1 MTVKVVQGRGMQES
15 RLYPMGPPTGARQIR
30 PMSESDQVTRI
41 GKTGKNKPQ
50 LKTITASQLM

>member
-1 MTVKVVQGRGMQES
+1 MQVF

-41 GKTGKNKPQ
+41 GKTGKDMPQ
-50 LKTITASQLM
+50 LKTIAASQLM